1 VKVPLSFFGSLAS
14 YSDVCYFDFREMKTR
29 KHSSSV
35 AGDRMGPVSVNGKST
50 LDCVLFDWDGTLL
63 DSFEADAQAYIHM
76 FAALGMT
83 WSMAELK
90 RHYSPNWHHVYRT
103 ARLPRAKWEEAD
115 RLWMKF
121 YRTHQP
127 ELQPGA
133 RRVLRALERRF
144 TLALVSSGSR
154 ARVRRQLREHE
165 VAALFRTKVC
175 SEDAP
180 RRKPHPAPL
189 RLALDR
195 LGLSPKVCVYIGDA
209 PEDIEMAHRAGVRAI
224 GVLGGSPVPERLR
237 AASPDATIETIRE
250 LPSLLRNF

>member
-1 VKVPLSFFGSLAS
+1 MCAILIFVKMKKRKEIFTSISSDGVRLLS
-14 YSDVCYFDFREMKTR
+14 R
-29 KHSSSV
+29 
-35 AGDRMGPVSVNGKST
+35 NGKNV
-50 LDCVLFDWDGTLL
+50 LECVLFDWDGTLL

-76 FAALGMT
+76 FAALGMK
-83 WSMAELK
+83 WSIAELK
-90 RHYSPNWHHVYRT
+90 RHYSPNWHHVYRA

-115 RLWMKF
+115 RLWKKF
-121 YRTHQP
+121 YRRHKP

-133 RRVLRALERRF
+133 RRVLRALDRRF

-165 VAALFRTKVC
+165 VAAMFRTKVC

-195 LGLSPKVCVYIGDA
+195 LRLSPKVCVYVGDA
-209 PEDIEMAHRAGVRAI
+209 PEDVQMAHRAGVRAI

-237 AASPDATIETIRE
+237 AASPDATIKTIRE
-250 LPSLLRNF
+250 LPVLLRNF

>member
-1 VKVPLSFFGSLAS
+1 MTP
-14 YSDVCYFDFREMKTR
+14 
-29 KHSSSV
+29 
-35 AGDRMGPVSVNGKST
+35 NGKHP
-50 LDCVLFDWDGTLL
+50 LECVLFDWDGTLL
-63 DSFEADAQAYIHM
+63 DSFDADARAYIHM

-90 RHYSPNWHHVYRT
+90 RHYSPNWRQVYRA
-103 ARLPRAKWEEAD
+103 ARLPRTKWDQAD
-115 RLWMKF
+115 RLWMRF
-121 YRTHQP
+121 YRRHQP

-133 RRVLRALERRF
+133 RRVLCALERRF

-165 VAALFRTKVC
+165 VAAMFRTKVC

-189 RLALDR
+189 RMALDR
-195 LGLSPKVCVYIGDA
+195 LRISPKVCVYVGDA
-209 PEDIEMAHRAGVRAI
+209 PEDVQMAHRAGVRAI

-237 AASPDATIETIRE
+237 AASPDAMIETIRD
-250 LPSLLRNF
+250 LPTLLRDF